1 MNRISILVFIFA
13 LAFAFFIIS
22 PGLLNKPFTP
32 LPELKIADVLDLF
45 TPLILIPLYY
55 LLLYF
60 GSSQVPSLKSTIIFL
75 VFSVLWVE
83 GQAMHLAAN
92 SIGHW
97 LVNFI
102 NEYVYHVAHFYDE
115 ILSHIIWHLGV
126 AALSAQLIYRSW
138 RYPYE
143 DLSSRLIL
151 ESIAGLIYGLTIFI
165 MGIEGGTVLLL
176 FPFSI
181 LAAILS
187 LILGWKMLRE
197 VPVLTFFLVGYTL
210 AAVLYAGWGIYW
222 GSFPQFSHLGWI

>member
-1 MNRISILVFIFA
+1 MNRISILIFIFA
-13 LAFAFFIIS
+13 LAFAFFIIT
-22 PGLLNKPFTP
+22 PGLLNIPFTP

-60 GSSQVPSLKSTIIFL
+60 GSNQIPNLQSTTIFL

-97 LVNFI
+97 LLNFI

-115 ILSHIIWHLGV
+115 ILSHIIWH
-126 AALSAQLIYRSW
+126 
-138 RYPYE
+138 
-143 DLSSRLIL
+143 
-151 ESIAGLIYGLTIFI
+151 
-165 MGIEGGTVLLL
+165 EGGTVLFL

-187 LILGWKMLRE
+187 LILGRKMLRE

>member
-1 MNRISILVFIFA
+1 MNRISILIFIFA
-13 LAFAFFIIS
+13 LAFAFFIIT

-32 LPELKIADVLDLF
+32 LPELKIADVFDLF

-60 GSSQVPSLKSTIIFL
+60 GSNQIPNLQSTTIFL

-97 LVNFI
+97 LLNFI

-138 RYPYE
+138 RYPYA

-151 ESIAGLIYGLTIFI
+151 ESIAGHRRTSTHPAWSPRPSKWLRSACRPIFRP
-165 MGIEGGTVLLL
+165 MRG
-176 FPFSI
+176 P
-181 LAAILS
+181 S
-187 LILGWKMLRE
+187 LRPALHR
-197 VPVLTFFLVGYTL
+197 
-210 AAVLYAGWGIYW
+210 
-222 GSFPQFSHLGWI
+222 